1 MQTLISQ
8 INPETLGPPLIYRA
22 STPTD
27 SGSGGLPGKAGKN
40 FAPPK
45 DAKKPK
51 KGAKKPAKKK
61 K

>member
-1 MQTLISQ
+1 MHTLISH
-8 INPETLGPPLIYRA
+8 INPETLASPFIYRA

-27 SGSGGLPGKAGKN
+27 DGTGGLPGKAGKN

-45 DAKKPK
+45 DAKKSK
-51 KGAKKPAKKK
+51 KVAKKPVKKK